1 MLTLY
6 DFPFSGNGYRVRL
19 TLRELRLPF
28 AYREVDILRGE
39 TREAWFLKKN
49 PAGQVP
55 VLELEDGTCLA
66 ESTAILFFLAEGTEL
81 LPREPLLRARV
92 LQWLCFEQT
101 NVDGVISRARFRK
114 RYPDVVETRPHEF
127 AAWLS
132 DGARALRVLDDHLRG
147 RRYLVDDRFTIA
159 DIALYSYV
167 HKAHEGGFD
176 MTPYAQLPGWF
187 ARIEGRSAYL
197 PLEVVPTSP

>member
-1 MLTLY
+1 L
-6 DFPFSGNGYRVRL
+6 G
-19 TLRELRLPF
+19 LPF

-39 TREAWFLKKN
+39 TREAWFLSKN
-49 PAGQVP
+49 PAGQIP

-114 RYPDVVETRPHEF
+114 RYPEVVETRPHEF
-127 AAWLS
+127 AAWLR

-197 PLEVVPTSP
+197 PLEVVPSSL